1 MCTRIKALL
10 RDFEDGLNVGM
21 LGASTP
27 DKGFK
32 LMITAGQNA

>member
-10 RDFEDGLNVGM
+10 RDFEDGLNVGC

-27 DKGFK
+27 TKD
-32 LMITAGQNA
+32 LN